1 MCMFFLLPS
10 IRFGVITGC
19 AIAHFD
25 NMHTKRG
32 ENHKCNM
39 KIYIRTFCHSFDWL
53 PSIDI
58 EVAFDWTLS
67 VKFHGDIFETL
78 QLIEEGKKM
87 WKNKQKNKINYLP
100 IRYSFVD
107 IVQNG
112 RETFKIQWFKNHRRF
127 FFFNYS
133 NWSMKILFVFNFKVN
148 KLSKLSVYK
157 YKMNKCTDK
166 LTIEN
171 IINII
176 NV

>member
-1 MCMFFLLPS
+1 MQYENLHSNILPFIWLVAINWYCGCVRLNAFSEISRRYFRNTS
-10 IRFGVITGC
+10 INWG
-19 AIAHFD
+19 
-25 NMHTKRG
+25 
-32 ENHKCNM
+32 
-39 KIYIRTFCHSFDWL
+39 
-53 PSIDI
+53 
-58 EVAFDWTLS
+58 
-67 VKFHGDIFETL
+67 
-78 QLIEEGKKM
+78 GKKL

-166 LTIEN
+166 LTIQN